1 MNNKGLRFCPSCFIA
16 CSMGLLLLAIGYF
29 FGWPSMPSQ
38 VSARQIEL
46 GKALYAQHCA
56 SCHGVNLEGQP
67 DWQSRKADGKLPAP
81 PHDDTG
87 HTWHHSDDQ
96 LFKITKFG
104 VSAVVPNYDSDMI
117 GFDGK
122 MSDEEIRAVIGF
134 IKSIWSEAHRAYQA
148 DRTRYG
154 Q

>member
-1 MNNKGLRFCPSCFIA
+1 LVLG
-16 CSMGLLLLAIGYF
+16 IGYF
-29 FGWPSMPSQ
+29 VGWPLLQSR
-38 VSARQIEL
+38 VLAHQIEL

-67 DWQSRKADGKLPAP
+67 NWQTRKEDGKLPAP
-81 PHDDTG
+81 PHDDSG

-104 VSAVVPNYDSDMI
+104 LSAIVPGYETDMA
-117 GFDGK
+117 GFGDK
-122 MSDEEIRAVIGF
+122 MSDEEIRAVLSF
-134 IKSIWSEAHRAYQA
+134 IKSTWSDAHRAYQA
-148 DRTRYG
+148 DRTRYK

>member
-1 MNNKGLRFCPSCFIA
+1 MQSR
-16 CSMGLLLLAIGYF
+16 
-29 FGWPSMPSQ
+29 
-38 VSARQIEL
+38 VSAQQIEL
-46 GKALYAQHCA
+46 GKAFYVQHCA

-67 DWQSRKADGKLPAP
+67 NWQTRKADGKLPAP
-81 PHDDTG
+81 PHDDSG

-104 VSAVVPNYDSDMI
+104 TSAIVPDYESDMV
-117 GFDGK
+117 GFEGK
-122 MSDEEIRAVIGF
+122 MSDPEIKAVINF
-134 IKSIWSEAHRAYQA
+134 IKSTWSEAHRAYQA